1 MVFWALEQRKKMI
14 AEREAQGQAKLIA
27 ELLSAGVSPETK
39 LWVERWALDKGIPLD
54 KQPPR

>member
-1 MVFWALEQRKKMI
+1 MI